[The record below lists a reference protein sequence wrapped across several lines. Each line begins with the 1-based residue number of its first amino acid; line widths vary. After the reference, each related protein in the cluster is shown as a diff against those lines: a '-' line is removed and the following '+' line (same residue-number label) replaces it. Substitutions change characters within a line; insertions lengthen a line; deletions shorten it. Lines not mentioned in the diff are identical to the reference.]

1 MSQQFHGIVTA
12 TATPFNDDQSVDEG
26 ALRSLIDWYI
36 ESGIHGI
43 SIGGSQGEFFSCSTN
58 ERLRQ
63 FEVAVEAIDGRVP
76 LYAGTGAITTKES
89 IEITKAAES
98 IGVDLAMVITPF
110 FISPSADE
118 LVGHYTAIAKA
129 TKLPVLLY
137 NNPPRTGVNIAAE
150 VLARC
155 APVDNII
162 GIKDS
167 SGDATQLGEYLRLAG
182 RDTLLFAGR
191 DTLLLTTITLGGVG
205 GISPTANVFPKIMV
219 KLYEAARAGDLET
232 AHRLGDIIA
241 PSRIAW
247 SLGSFPVVIKEAMTM
262 VGHSAGPPRAPIS
275 PLPPDRRQKL
285 QQIVDEIAKHEAT
298 M

>member
-1 MSQQFHGIVTA
+1 MSERFHGIVTA
-12 TATPFNDDQSVDEG
+12 TATPFNDDQSIDEG
-26 ALRSLIDWYI
+26 ALRELIDWYI
-36 ESGIHGI
+36 DSGVHGI
-43 SIGGSQGEFFSCSTN
+43 SVGGSQGEFFSCSTG

-63 FEVAVEAIDGRVP
+63 IEVAVEAIDGRVP

-89 IEITKAAES
+89 IEITRAAES
-98 IGVDLAMVITPF
+98 AGADIALVITPY

-118 LVGHYTAIAKA
+118 LVEHYTAIASE

-137 NNPPRTGVNIAAE
+137 NNPPRSGVNITAE
-150 VLARC
+150 VFARC
-155 APVDNII
+155 ATVDNIV

-191 DTLLLTTITLGGVG
+191 DTLLLATITLGGVG
-205 GISPTANVFPKIMV
+205 GISPTANVFPKVMV
-219 KLYEAARAGDLET
+219 RLYEAARAGDLNT

-275 PLPPDRRQKL
+275 LLPPDRRQKL
-285 QQIVDEIAKHEAT
+285 QEIVDELAKHEAT
-298 M
+298 L